1 MWTKHSEN
9 KSEQTRGRN
18 WVRSFP
24 TQELLDADGGFG
36 GFSETLLKEK
46 EARGPEFG
54 SVLIIAITAN
64 IQRRQKP
71 GRQAASLPLLC
82 LWSYPALQVKVSQD
96 RIWSWN
102 WGAAW
107 EHLLSWNCGKQTSGC
122 RSTQVRR
129 KQARTDMMGSGTLL
143 WFLNQRSWVVW
154 GLDWDPTEAS
164 MLPCCWTCPGAQTWT
179 LNDSDSNKPWH
190 LRQEI

>member
-24 TQELLDADGGFG
+24 TQELLDADGGFRG
-36 GFSETLLKEK
+36 CSKTSLREK

-129 KQARTDMMGSGTLL
+129 SKNRHDGLRNPFVVFEPEIMGCLRAWLRPYWSINAPVLLNLPRGSDM
-143 WFLNQRSWVVW
+143 N
-154 GLDWDPTEAS
+154 TE
-164 MLPCCWTCPGAQTWT
+164 WQW
-179 LNDSDSNKPWH
+179 
-190 LRQEI
+190 Q